1 MPGAGEKILI
11 VEDEPMVRA
20 IAAEILSRAGYA
32 ITTAENGEE
41 ALQLFEQ
48 GVGFDLIVSDLMM
61 PKLTGF
67 RAHPGAAHPRPPAPD
82 RLHLRLPAGRR
93 AERTPRRRP
102 AVTFIG
108 KPYSAETLTAAV
120 RRQLDLER

>member
-41 ALQLFEQ
+41 ALHLFEQ

-61 PKLTGF
+61 PKLTGLQLT
-67 RAHPGAAHPRPPAPD
+67 AGAAHPRPPAAD
-82 RLHLRLPAGRR
+82 RLHLRLSAGRR
-93 AERTPRRRP
+93 VERATEDDPL
-102 AVTFIG
+102 VTFIG
-108 KPYSAETLTAAV
+108 KPYSGETLTAAI
-120 RRQLDLER
+120 RRQLDPPR

>member
-1 MPGAGEKILI
+1 
-11 VEDEPMVRA
+11 MVRA
-20 IAAEILSRAGYA
+20 IAAEIISRAGYA

-67 RAHPGAAHPRPPAPD
+67 QLTQELRTRGH
-82 RLHLRLPAGRR
+82 RLPTVYTSGYPQGVASD
-93 AERTPRRRP
+93 TPEDDP
-102 AVTFIG
+102 LVTFIG
-108 KPYSAETLTAAV
+108 KPYSGETLTAAI
-120 RRQLDLER
+120 RRQLDSAADAAGIV